1 LRLANGKYVEIHGV
15 GNGNI
20 LCQDEAGKCTNVK
33 VKCVFYVPSLE
44 REESL
49 LSVRK
54 LTKKGIQVKFE
65 EKKCRIMHKD
75 KVIAIGDLNGNLY
88 RLKCENKALVVANE
102 HNEDCQ
108 HQWHRRLGHRDM
120 EAIKQMTSTGKIEGV
135 KLKDCGIREVCE
147 TCLKGKM
154 TRKPF
159 PKKSTYQS
167 SSL

>member
-1 LRLANGKYVEIHGV
+1 
-15 GNGNI
+15 
-20 LCQDEAGKCTNVK
+20 
-33 VKCVFYVPSLE
+33 
-44 REESL
+44 L

-54 LTKKGIQVKFE
+54 LTEKGIKVKFE
-65 EKKCRIMHKD
+65 EKKCRIMYKD
-75 KVIAIGDLNGNLY
+75 KVIAVGDLNGNLY

-102 HNEDCQ
+102 HNEECQ

-120 EAIKQMTSTGKIEGV
+120 EAIKQMTSTGMIEGV

-159 PKKSTYQS
+159 PKKSTCQS
-167 SSL
+167 ERILDLIHTCLRPYANNDPG